1 VLTVTAD
8 SIDGVVDDVPAR
20 FGVSAFLTSAL
31 VAALSAAILY
41 NTLFLQDGI
50 RNPGEAT
57 GSLGATRLTVEAP
70 KDSTPAAIIVRV
82 DPMVEA
88 VQRELAQSGFY
99 TGPVDGLDGRRTRT
113 SIAAYQKANG
123 LNPTGE
129 ASQDLI
135 DHIRLTREIVAASGM
150 TDEAGLPQRSDPI
163 RRVQTALAELG
174 YLPGT
179 IDGFLGE
186 QTRDAIRQFER
197 DRGLPVTGD
206 VTEAL
211 VAELAKTSGT
221 TQAVGQ

>member
-1 VLTVTAD
+1 VTSGA
-8 SIDGVVDDVPAR
+8 IDDGQDEVPAR
-20 FGVSAFLTSAL
+20 FSASAFLTSAL
-31 VAALSAAILY
+31 VAALSGAILY
-41 NTLFLQDGI
+41 NALFLQSGLRNSDG
-50 RNPGEAT
+50 EDT
-57 GSLGATRLTVEAP
+57 GSLGATRLTIEAP
-70 KDSTPAAIIVRV
+70 KDAAPDIIVRV
-82 DPMVEA
+82 DPLVEA
-88 VQRELAQSGFY
+88 VQRELALSGFY
-99 TGPVDGLDGRRTRT
+99 TGPVDGLPGRRTKT
-113 SIAAYQKANG
+113 SIAAYQQANA
-123 LNPTGE
+123 LDPTGE

-150 TDEAGLPQRSDPI
+150 TDETGLPQRSDPI

-186 QTRDAIRQFER
+186 QTRVAIRQFER
-197 DRGLPVTGD
+197 DRGLPITGD